1 MSWATST
8 GAGNPALDHQ
18 PRVGAGDRDL
28 RAVLAEEYVL
38 VPDERLP
45 GRVDTAERAFGH
57 RIRTAVRVTV
67 VNGVVQLSARQLLSR
82 PAENPLGRRVHQGDA
97 IFAVGD
103 EDGIRRAVGYRGE
116 QAELFGEL
124 LLGPLAGGDVGTEGL
139 KRKDV
144 AGVVE
149 KSVEVT
155 QVPAHLPVRPRA
167 SCFLVPLRMLG
178 RERHQLVEKP
188 WPLVSG
194 GEVEPAPADQLFRL
208 SAVKFGIRPVDE
220 GEGRIR

>member
-82 PAENPLGRRVHQGDA
+82 PAENPLRRRVYQGDA

-103 EDGIRRAVGYRGE
+103 EDGVRRAVGYCGE
-116 QAELFGEL
+116 QAQLFGEL
-124 LLGPLAGGDVGTEGL
+124 LLGALAGGDVGAEGL
-139 KRKDV
+139 ERHDL

-149 KSVEVT
+149 KAVEVT
-155 QVPAHLPVRPRA
+155 QVPSHLPVRPGA
-167 SCFLVPLRMLG
+167 SCFLVSLRISG
-178 RERHQLVEKP
+178 RERRQLVEKA
-188 WPLVSG
+188 WSLVLG
-194 GEVEPAPADQLFRL
+194 CEVQ
-208 SAVKFGIRPVDE
+208 
-220 GEGRIR
+220 